1 MGEKVKRL
9 HPKPE
14 VLRELYMKSGN
25 QCAFPGCHNCLIDE
39 NGNFIGQVCHIEAAE
54 KGGERFNP
62 NMTNEERRA
71 FDNLILLCYE
81 HHVITNNVI
90 EYSVEKLKLMKK
102 NHEDIYAGI
111 IQKMVDSVKDYGYV
125 TNYKESKK
133 CQKLSDVLQ
142 YGCTAE
148 ENLENAK
155 ILNEI
160 IKKMIDIPIETRQL
174 LAIMISRS
182 FEDNLWNCVIPL
194 FEVEKAI
201 GKNAVYINPHL
212 DIMQRRNIMSKAEMD
227 EDNRAICYMCGDRE
241 TGWNYWNDI
250 REFCKKSGTPLEKI
264 CVELDLSV
272 FD

>member
-9 HPKPE
+9 HPKSE

-39 NGNFIGQVCHIEAAE
+39 KGNFIGQVCHIEAAE

-71 FDNLILLCYE
+71 FDNLILLCYK
-81 HHVITNNVI
+81 HHVETDDVN
-90 EYSVEKLKLMKK
+90 EYTVEKMKMMKK
-102 NHEDIYAGI
+102 NHEDIYSGI
-111 IQKMVDSVKDYGYV
+111 VQKIVESVKDYGYV

-142 YGCTAE
+142 YGCTVE

-160 IKKMIDIPIETRQL
+160 IKKMIDIPVETRQL
-174 LAIMISRS
+174 LVIMVSRS
-182 FEDNLWNCVIPL
+182 YKINFDDCVVPL
-194 FEVEKAI
+194 HEVEMAI
-201 GKNAVYINPHL
+201 KRDSNYLSRQIE
-212 DIMQRRNIMSKAEMD
+212 IMQRRGLMSESDID
-227 EDNRAICYMCGDRE
+227 EYGNPVCYMCGDRE